1 MAVSDSYCEIGCGT
15 FYGCMSTQMNSKAE
29 ELSLF
34 PSGKWKGVKSETL
47 RWNFFSCQHKQTE
60 HSQKRVH
67 MFKPAMKR
75 AGSGITMEVWAGCR
89 RGGGLKFPLSSQN
102 DKNESRWPSP
112 PSNFKCDSLKVES
125 AHTSKSEVG
134 LMVGYLWVLWYSGI
148 WILSSSLLL
157 LWCLNLALVFTPSLY
172 APKKHSIITV
182 YAKSVQ

>member
-1 MAVSDSYCEIGCGT
+1 MALTDREFPVSGESRIPRVNCSIEMAVSDSYCEIGCGT

-34 PSGKWKGVKSETL
+34 PSGKWKGVRSETL

-89 RGGGLKFPLSSQN
+89 RGVWSFHYRLRMIKMSHGDHHPLQTSNVNLWRLSLHTRVN
-102 DKNESRWPSP
+102 PRSARW
-112 PSNFKCDSLKVES
+112 
-125 AHTSKSEVG
+125 
-134 LMVGYLWVLWYSGI
+134 WVICGFCGI
-148 WILSSSLLL
+148 QEFGF
-157 LWCLNLALVFTPSLY
+157 LVRVCCY
-172 APKKHSIITV
+172 CGV
-182 YAKSVQ
+182 